1 MYDSQPEE
9 HKHRDQSKRD
19 EEDDMLHGD
28 VELPAHRLFAALG
41 STLELTSRQTDR
53 LTDDGP

>member
-1 MYDSQPEE
+1 MTPNQKE

-19 EEDDMLHGD
+19 EEDDVFHRD

-41 STLELTSRQTDR
+41 SSL
-53 LTDDGP
+53 